1 MLLYPHLSKVWRVC
15 ISDQNKVPSADAHVV
30 QLEGGEVDCVLA
42 TLGGFHRVTGPLEH
56 WPVSHSLLKIST
68 SRHNVIGCKV

>member
-42 TLGGFHRVTGPLEH
+42 TLGGLHRITGPLEH
-56 WPVSHSLLKIST
+56 WPVSHSLLEIST